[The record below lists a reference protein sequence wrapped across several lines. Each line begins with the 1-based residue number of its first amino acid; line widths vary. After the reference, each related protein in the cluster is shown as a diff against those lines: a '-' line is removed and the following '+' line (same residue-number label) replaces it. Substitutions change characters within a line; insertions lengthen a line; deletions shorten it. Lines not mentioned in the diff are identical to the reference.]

1 MTAEA
6 SWAECA
12 TQVHKCYTHTRA
24 RTPYLPPWPQVM
36 EGKEEV
42 WFTVQFI
49 VAEIKEKNMKPSM
62 LR

>member
-1 MTAEA
+1 MRRRYNH
-6 SWAECA
+6 
-12 TQVHKCYTHTRA
+12 VHKYYTHTR
-24 RTPYLPPWPQVM
+24 THILPLTLPQVM